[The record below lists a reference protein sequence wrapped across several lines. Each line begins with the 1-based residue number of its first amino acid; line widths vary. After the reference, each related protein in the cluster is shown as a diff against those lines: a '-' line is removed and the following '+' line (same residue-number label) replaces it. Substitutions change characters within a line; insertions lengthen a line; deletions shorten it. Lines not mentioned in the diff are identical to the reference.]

1 MIGATVGDGHSCD
14 VRGVV
19 ADVDTHSAD
28 VVVVGAG
35 QAGLSA
41 GYHLHRTG
49 FAPGSGFVI
58 LDADNGPGGAWQH
71 RWPTLVFDRV
81 HGFHD
86 LPGLPLPPAEPQ
98 RPASEQVSAYFAAY
112 ERAFDL
118 PVRRPVRVRAVRSRP
133 DGRLDVHT
141 DAGTW
146 TARALLNATG
156 TWTRPFWPHYPGRS
170 TFRGRQLHT
179 ADYRGPAEFTGLRVV
194 VVGGGTSAVQLLGE
208 VSTVAAATTWVTRR
222 PPAFNDDEFG
232 PELGRAAVAR
242 VDEAV
247 RAGRPPGSVVGVT
260 GLPVTPEVRRLRER
274 GVLDRLPVFDRITP
288 DGVAWSDG
296 RFVPADVILWCTGFR
311 AAIDHLAPLGLRA
324 PGGGITMD
332 GTRVVADA
340 RVHLVGYGPSA
351 STIGANRAGRA
362 AVNEIRA
369 WLAPAAVL
377 H

>member
-1 MIGATVGDGHSCD
+1 M
-14 VRGVV
+14 
-19 ADVDTHSAD
+19 DTHSAD
-28 VVVVGAG
+28 VVVIGAG

-41 GYHLHRTG
+41 GYHLRRTG
-49 FAPGSGFVI
+49 FPPGSGFVI
-58 LDADNGPGGAWQH
+58 LDGDDGPGGAWQH

-86 LPGLPLPPAEPQ
+86 LPGLPLPPAEPK
-98 RPASEQVSAYFAAY
+98 RPAAEQVSAYFAAY
-112 ERAFDL
+112 ERAFEL

-133 DGRLDVHT
+133 DGRLDVET
-141 DAGTW
+141 DQDRW
-146 TARALLNATG
+146 IARALINATG

-170 TFRGRQLHT
+170 SFRGRQLHT
-179 ADYRGPAEFTGLRVV
+179 ADYRGPTEFAGLRVV

-222 PPAFNDDEFG
+222 PPEFRDEEFG
-232 PELGRAAVAR
+232 AELGRAAVAR

-288 DGVAWSDG
+288 DGVAWADG
-296 RFVPADVILWCTGFR
+296 RHVSADVILWCTGFR

-332 GTRVVADA
+332 GTRVVADE

-369 WLAPAAVL
+369 LLAPAPAL
-377 H
+377 D